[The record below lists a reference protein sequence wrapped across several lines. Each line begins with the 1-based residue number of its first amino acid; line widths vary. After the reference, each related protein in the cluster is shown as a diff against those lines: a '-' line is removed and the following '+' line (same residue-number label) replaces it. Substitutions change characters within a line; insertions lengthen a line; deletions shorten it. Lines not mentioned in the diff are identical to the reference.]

1 MRVVILQRT
10 PPPLYFLAAL
20 IAGGGANILFP
31 LGLGNQDW
39 LAYAGWGM
47 IVAGIAVMPSVL
59 LCFRST
65 RTPFDVRREP
75 TVLLVTG
82 LYRVSR
88 NPSYVALLMCYMGI
102 GIVLDN
108 AWIVLAG
115 IIAIVLVDVCVVR
128 NEERQLEAAFGDDYV
143 VYKSRVR
150 RWL

>member
-1 MRVVILQRT
+1 
-10 PPPLYFLAAL
+10 
-20 IAGGGANILFP
+20 
-31 LGLGNQDW
+31 
-39 LAYAGWGM
+39 M

-65 RTPFDVRREP
+65 STPFDVRREP

-88 NPSYVALLMCYMGI
+88 NPSYVALLMSYMGI